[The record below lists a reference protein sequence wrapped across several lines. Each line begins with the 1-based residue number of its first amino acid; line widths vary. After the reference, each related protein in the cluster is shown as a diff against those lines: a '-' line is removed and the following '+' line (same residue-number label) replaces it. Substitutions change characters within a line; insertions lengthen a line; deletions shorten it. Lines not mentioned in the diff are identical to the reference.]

1 MHRTRDK
8 VQQWV
13 AFAVLAAAVVTLV
26 LLALSL

>member
-13 AFAVLAAAVVTLV
+13 AIAVLAAAVVTLV